1 MSNQEPQNQE
11 KTTEEPA
18 LEKRRRFIKGAGIAA
33 PVVLSL
39 ANRSAFG
46 AQCLSQQI
54 SGNMS
59 HMVRVTVYWVTNRA
73 VVERSTDVG
82 TICSKYYC

>member
-11 KTTEEPA
+11 KTTEEA
-18 LEKRRRFIKGAGIAA
+18 GVEKRRRFIKGAGIAA

-39 ANRSAFG
+39 ANRSTFG
-46 AQCLSQQI
+46 AQCLSQQM

-59 HMVRVTVYWVTNRA
+59 HHGAGSCVLGYKPCFMEWANYWHRNH
-73 VVERSTDVG
+73 
-82 TICSKYYC
+82 